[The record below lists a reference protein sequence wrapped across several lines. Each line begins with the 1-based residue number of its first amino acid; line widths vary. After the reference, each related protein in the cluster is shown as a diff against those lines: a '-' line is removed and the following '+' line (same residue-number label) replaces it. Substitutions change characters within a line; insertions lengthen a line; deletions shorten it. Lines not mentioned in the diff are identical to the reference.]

1 MSVLLVRILVASF
14 SHLFNIQHVFLA
26 IFTLFVRLSG
36 FDWILC
42 S

>member
-1 MSVLLVRILVASF
+1 MPVLLVRVLVASF
-14 SHLFNIQHVFLA
+14 LNMFNIQHVFLA
-26 IFTLFVRLSG
+26 IFTIFVRLDG